1 LKIGAGAVRKEE
13 FMRYGGTAM
22 LSILA
27 TLAIAPIG
35 IAQNGLDIQAAPS
48 TPAAR
53 ISQSHQDLAK
63 GARAKTP
70 ATARNAVTNDNQP
83 KNADHIITFEEHKA
97 IPYRA
102 CINARGWK
110 NGRLICADDGETVRP
125 QNGREVEGPLSAQ

>member
-1 LKIGAGAVRKEE
+1 
-13 FMRYGGTAM
+13 MRYVVTAT
-22 LSILA
+22 LSIIA
-27 TLAIAPIG
+27 TLAIASIG
-35 IAQNGLDIQAAPS
+35 IAQNGQDIQAAPS

-83 KNADHIITFEEHKA
+83 KNPDHIKHKA

-110 NGRLICADDGETVRP
+110 NSRLICADDGETVRP